1 MNLSPEEKERFDNLS
16 TSDQLKLEKI
26 FAMMKAEKDAKKATN
41 EDFDSVVDDI
51 MDQGKSEED
60 AKKIAGAINAKY
72 VGNYR
77 EGVEEGI
84 KEGVVKKIRQAL
96 IDDAKGTDVEI
107 DSYMDSLRKSGDSF
121 DDIDDFVEDFKNYVA
136 DRGLQEHFG
145 RFLKDFQ

>member
-72 VGNYR
+72 VGNY
-77 EGVEEGI
+77 
-84 KEGVVKKIRQAL
+84 
-96 IDDAKGTDVEI
+96 
-107 DSYMDSLRKSGDSF
+107 
-121 DDIDDFVEDFKNYVA
+121 
-136 DRGLQEHFG
+136 
-145 RFLKDFQ
+145 KD